1 MKTNYYIAT
10 ICFKILGKGG
20 ILRVGSYIKHKATT
34 DASFS
39 IYFNRDLVIAAAPE
53 ARIVVF
59 YITSTDE
66 LVADSLALS
75 VTDYFANK
83 VSSASQMQIQ
93 LTYVAPYA

>member
-1 MKTNYYIAT
+1 MKFSYYIVPT
-10 ICFKILGKGG
+10 LYFKILGKGG
-20 ILRVGSYIKHKATT
+20 ILRVGSYTKRRATT
-34 DASFS
+34 DATVS

-59 YITSTDE
+59 YITSTGE

-83 VSSASQMQIQ
+83 VSSA
-93 LTYVAPYA
+93 T